1 MVLDVSQI
9 KLFDPNGGR
18 SLTSEHSSEAVGSQ
32 TVGSQTVGSRA
43 AE

>member
-18 SLTSEHSSEAVGSQ
+18 SLTAEQPTEAIS
-32 TVGSQTVGSRA
+32 SRA
-43 AE
+43 AEA